1 MPEGQDW
8 DVIVGGRVEY
18 VTDQENFPDLF
29 LAALRRQPE
38 ITIVQFHRPSWPH
51 TTSVVIRVSANSKE
65 SAEKLAREMLLDVFL
80 EAAREIAGQAP
91 FGWTLGAEANPTSEW
106 TS

>member
-1 MPEGQDW
+1 MR
-8 DVIVGGRVEY
+8 VGGRVEY
-18 VTDQENFPDLF
+18 VTDQENFPVLF
-29 LAALRRQPE
+29 LEALGRQPE
-38 ITIVQFHRPSWPH
+38 IPIVQFNRPSWPH

-80 EAAREIAGQAP
+80 VAAREIAGQAP
-91 FGWTLGAEANPTSEW
+91 FGWTLVAEAKPTSEL

>member
-8 DVIVGGRVEY
+8 DVRIDGRVEY

-29 LAALRRQPE
+29 RAALGRQPG
-38 ITIVQFHRPSWPH
+38 IPIVQFNRPSWPH

-80 EAAREIAGQAP
+80 EAAKEIAGQAP
-91 FGWTLGAEANPTSEW
+91 LGWTLSAEAQPTSEL